1 MIQRAQTIYLGLAFI
16 CMALLL
22 FFPIFSIDVKA
33 LDGDITMT
41 AFFGK
46 DGLVGEGLTTG
57 SFPMS
62 YSFIG
67 LAVLTFACIL
77 LFKKRPRQ
85 LLLTR
90 LNLMLHILLVLGVYG
105 FYFFGA
111 SYVQSAMSEM
121 NGIAVEIGFYMNL
134 GFFFLIP
141 PVAFLFL
148 AIRGIKRDEN
158 LVNSLDRIR

>member
-16 CMALLL
+16 CMVLLL
-22 FFPIFSIDVKA
+22 FFPIFSIDVKS
-33 LDGDITMT
+33 LESGVTMS
-41 AFFGK
+41 AVFGK
-46 DGLVGEGLTTG
+46 DGVVGEGLTTG
-57 SFPMS
+57 HFPLS
-62 YSFIG
+62 NVFIG
-67 LAVLTFACIL
+67 LALMTFTCIL

-90 LNLMLHILLVLGVYG
+90 LNLILHVLVVLGIYG
-105 FYFFGA
+105 FYYFGA
-111 SYVQSAMSEM
+111 SFVQSGMSAMD
-121 NGIAVEIGFYMNL
+121 GTAVEIAFSMEL

-141 PVAFLFL
+141 TIAFIFL